1 MSDVAL
7 HGRLIGRDR
16 EMRVLADLLA
26 GIQERGA
33 AVIVR
38 GEAGIGKSSL
48 VAAASD
54 RARERGVQ
62 VLTAAAV
69 QCETHLPFAGLHQLL
84 LPILADAD
92 HLPPPQR
99 RALDAAFGVVDERA
113 PEPFVIALAT
123 LHLLS
128 DAAAR
133 APLLLIVEDAHWL
146 DRPTADVLTFVAR
159 RLEGDP
165 VLMLVA
171 IRDGYE
177 SPLDAVGLQEL
188 RVDRLDEASA
198 ADLLDA
204 HNPDLHAAVRTRLL
218 EEAEGNPLALVELPA
233 ALKTDDIAATMH
245 PAMLPLSARLERAF
259 SARASEL
266 PDSARTALLVAAALE
281 SAARLSDDPARRGS
295 RLLRAAELA
304 FELGRLDIV
313 LPLFQEAERLELA
326 PLERGRMTWIRE
338 MMDPRS
344 LGDVA
349 RVRSLIDTADR
360 AREEGDTDLALNLLW
375 LAAARC
381 WWTDPG
387 KEARDSIVAAA
398 ERAGSLDSD
407 ARLVVILAF
416 SAPLDRGRAVIDHL
430 AHAASA
436 SGRDALASGLLGGAA
451 TMIGAFDIAA
461 TFNAESV
468 AGLRAQGRLITLV
481 RVLFYHAWS

>member
-16 EMRVLADLLA
+16 EMRALADLLA

-92 HLPPPQR
+92 RLPPPQR
-99 RALDAAFGVVDERA
+99 RAVDAAFGVVDERA

-123 LHLLS
+123 LQLLS

-171 IRDGYE
+171 IRDGYK
-177 SPLDAVGLQEL
+177 SPLDAVGLRGHLRAEL
-188 RVDRLDEASA
+188 VGSCASIALMRHRLRIC
-198 ADLLDA
+198 LT
-204 HNPDLHAAVRTRLL
+204 RTTLTWI
-218 EEAEGNPLALVELPA
+218 LP
-233 ALKTDDIAATMH
+233 
-245 PAMLPLSARLERAF
+245 
-259 SARASEL
+259 SEL
-266 PDSARTALLVAAALE
+266 DCSKR
-281 SAARLSDDPARRGS
+281 
-295 RLLRAAELA
+295 
-304 FELGRLDIV
+304 
-313 LPLFQEAERLELA
+313 
-326 PLERGRMTWIRE
+326 
-338 MMDPRS
+338 PR
-344 LGDVA
+344 V
-349 RVRSLIDTADR
+349 TH
-360 AREEGDTDLALNLLW
+360 W
-375 LAAARC
+375 
-381 WWTDPG
+381 P
-387 KEARDSIVAAA
+387 
-398 ERAGSLDSD
+398 
-407 ARLVVILAF
+407 
-416 SAPLDRGRAVIDHL
+416 
-430 AHAASA
+430 
-436 SGRDALASGLLGGAA
+436 
-451 TMIGAFDIAA
+451 
-461 TFNAESV
+461 
-468 AGLRAQGRLITLV
+468 
-481 RVLFYHAWS
+481 

>member
-16 EMRVLADLLA
+16 EMRALADLLA

-92 HLPPPQR
+92 RLPPPQR
-99 RALDAAFGVVDERA
+99 RAVDAAFGVVDERA

-123 LHLLS
+123 LQLLS

-171 IRDGYE
+171 IRDGYK

-204 HNPDLHAAVRTRLL
+204 HNPDLDSAVRTRLL

-245 PAMLPLSARLERAF
+245 PALLPLTARLERAF

-266 PDSARTALLVAAALE
+266 PDSTRTALLVAAADDQGLLSEVLAATSIVEGPEHDDAVLAPAIDAGLVKLE
-281 SAARLSDDPARRGS
+281 MPYLRFHHPLVRSAIYQSASISERGAAHTALVLAYDVAVAVDPTLVVEVLRLQPLQVRGALGQLAPGLGQLVLL
-295 RLLRAAELA
+295 RLLRLPGRSGEGRPPWRSRHWKAQPGSATTLLA
-304 FELGRLDIV
+304 
-313 LPLFQEAERLELA
+313 
-326 PLERGRMTWIRE
+326 
-338 MMDPRS
+338 
-344 LGDVA
+344 
-349 RVRSLIDTADR
+349 
-360 AREEGDTDLALNLLW
+360 
-375 LAAARC
+375 
-381 WWTDPG
+381 
-387 KEARDSIVAAA
+387 
-398 ERAGSLDSD
+398 
-407 ARLVVILAF
+407 
-416 SAPLDRGRAVIDHL
+416 
-430 AHAASA
+430 
-436 SGRDALASGLLGGAA
+436 GAA
-451 TMIGAFDIAA
+451 GCYARP
-461 TFNAESV
+461 S
-468 AGLRAQGRLITLV
+468 
-481 RVLFYHAWS
+481 

>member
-16 EMRVLADLLA
+16 EMRALADLLA

-177 SPLDAVGLQEL
+177 SPLDGVGLQEL

-204 HNPDLHAAVRTRLL
+204 HNPDCLRL
-218 EEAEGNPLALVELPA
+218 
-233 ALKTDDIAATMH
+233 
-245 PAMLPLSARLERAF
+245 
-259 SARASEL
+259 SEL
-266 PDSARTALLVAAALE
+266 DCSKR
-281 SAARLSDDPARRGS
+281 
-295 RLLRAAELA
+295 
-304 FELGRLDIV
+304 
-313 LPLFQEAERLELA
+313 
-326 PLERGRMTWIRE
+326 
-338 MMDPRS
+338 PR
-344 LGDVA
+344 V
-349 RVRSLIDTADR
+349 TH
-360 AREEGDTDLALNLLW
+360 W
-375 LAAARC
+375 
-381 WWTDPG
+381 P
-387 KEARDSIVAAA
+387 
-398 ERAGSLDSD
+398 
-407 ARLVVILAF
+407 
-416 SAPLDRGRAVIDHL
+416 
-430 AHAASA
+430 
-436 SGRDALASGLLGGAA
+436 
-451 TMIGAFDIAA
+451 
-461 TFNAESV
+461 
-468 AGLRAQGRLITLV
+468 
-481 RVLFYHAWS
+481 